1 MTIKA
6 YTENETKLT
15 DNTVSVEI
23 GMPDVAIGNMY
34 LSGNSSAA
42 VLKGKIENLGYKNA
56 SDVTVTVY
64 DTNEEGNVIGT
75 VSLGTIEKSGTKT
88 FEVSIPAA
96 YLEVNPLVGGN
107 ALYVVASSS
116 SDEMDYANNIDTYL
130 IKSPS
135 DEPLVMNNKEM
146 VLKSDGSGTLE
157 VTYSAVVDVANET
170 VEWTSSDESI
180 VTVVNGKLTAVG
192 TGEAEV
198 TARIGG
204 YTVSCIVK
212 VDDDIAVTGIY
223 LEETSVSILAGQT
236 KQLTANILPT
246 NATNQKIT
254 WESSDKTV
262 ATVSAD
268 GIVKAVAVGNAEITA
283 YTEDGYKMAVCSLT
297 VFHDPDTIY
306 KVTFSGGTNTTGRK
320 PAALSGTAGTI
331 VTLPEN
337 SYTKQGYHFIG
348 WTDGKNTY
356 EPNTSYRIPYRDIV
370 LTASWESDE
379 KKEYTISASSQT
391 GGSITPDGDVTVIEG
406 ETQKFTITAD
416 EGYNIGDV
424 KVDGESVGAVSEYTF
439 EEVTDN
445 HTIEALFNKAVSVKI
460 ENIQLSQTKATLE
473 KGKTLLLDAT
483 ITPKEAEDKQ
493 LKWSSSNIDVAS
505 VQNGLVTAIGTG
517 TATITAESQDG
528 SNIKASCIITVTK
541 RTQQFTGT
549 QSYSKKYG
557 DADFNLDA
565 RLTDGDGTLSYVSS
579 NNAVAMVSNAGK
591 VALKGVGEA
600 TITITAAETDDYE
613 SAQFKV
619 RIKVSRDNAPAPTD
633 KPNDTEN
640 PKPTDGTNTTKSP
653 SKGTVLKDSKN
664 KVSYKVVTQS
674 KTVTFYKVNNKKATK
689 IVIPATVSLNGIK
702 YKVTAISDN
711 AFNGCKK
718 LKSVTI
724 GKFVTTIGN
733 NVFFK
738 CTALK
743 KITIPSSVTRIGK
756 KAFYGCKKL
765 KSITI
770 KTKKL
775 KSKFVGTQAFK
786 GIYKKAVIKV
796 PKKQKKAYTK
806 WLRKRGVTKKMK
818 IK

>member
-1 MTIKA
+1 M
-6 YTENETKLT
+6 L
-15 DNTVSVEI
+15 
-23 GMPDVAIGNMY
+23 
-34 LSGNSSAA
+34 L
-42 VLKGKIENLGYKNA
+42 
-56 SDVTVTVY
+56 
-64 DTNEEGNVIGT
+64 GT
-75 VSLGTIEKSGTKT
+75 VEKSGTKT

-96 YLEVNPLVGGN
+96 CLEVNPLVGGN
-107 ALYVVASSS
+107 ALYVVASLS
-116 SDEMDYANNIDTYL
+116 SDEMDYANNMDTYL

-135 DEPLVMNNKEM
+135 DEPLVMNNKEV

-170 VEWTSSDESI
+170 VEWTSSNESV

-212 VDDDIAVTGIY
+212 VDDNIAVTGIY
-223 LEETSVSILAGQT
+223 LEETSISILAGQT

-246 NATNQKIT
+246 NATNPKII

-283 YTEDGYKMAVCSLT
+283 YTEDGYKMAVCSVT

-337 SYTKQGYHFIG
+337 PYTKQGYHFIG
-348 WTDGKNTY
+348 WTDGENTY

-370 LTASWESDE
+370 LTASWEEDE

-416 EGYNIGDV
+416 EGYSISDV
-424 KVDGESVGAVSEYTF
+424 KVDGESVGAVSEYSF
-439 EEVTDN
+439 ENISSN
-445 HTIEALFNKAVSVKI
+445 HTIEALFNKAASVKV
-460 ENIQLSQTKATLE
+460 EKIQFSQTNATLE
-473 KGKTLLLDAT
+473 KGQTLLLDAT
-483 ITPKEAEDKQ
+483 ITPLEAEDKQ

-517 TATITAESQDG
+517 TATITAESQDV

-541 RTQQFTGT
+541 RSQQFTGT
-549 QSYSKKYG
+549 QNYSKKYG
-557 DADFNLDA
+557 DAAFNLDA
-565 RLTDGDGTLSYVSS
+565 KLTDGDGMLSYVSS
-579 NNAVAMVSNAGK
+579 NNAVAMVYNAGK

-600 TITITAAETDDYE
+600 TITITAAETDDYK

-619 RIKVSRDNAPAPTD
+619 KIKVSGDNAPAPTD

-664 KVSYKVVTQS
+664 KVSYKVIKQG
-674 KTVTFYKVNNKKATK
+674 KTVAFYKTNNKKATK
-689 IVIPATVSLNGIK
+689 VTVPATVTINGIK

-718 LKSVTI
+718 LKSVSV
-724 GKFVTTIGN
+724 GKYVTSIGN
-733 NVFFK
+733 KAFFR
-738 CTALK
+738 CTSLK
-743 KITIPSSVTRIGK
+743 KIIIPASVTKIGK

-765 KSITI
+765 KFITI

-775 KSKFVGTQAFK
+775 KSKSVGAQVFK

-806 WLRKRGVTKKMK
+806 WLRKRGITKKMK